1 MTGLLLVLRLA
12 LRAKIGGSS
21 CRIRFF
27 AGGCDGDTEVAE
39 AAEVAAAAV
48 MAVLLFRFACPSR
61 CEPEACDGRGGG
73 EGSVAGAGRPGDN
86 WAMGL
91 SRSDNEC
98 GVMGGG

>member
-39 AAEVAAAAV
+39 AAEAAAAV
-48 MAVLLFRFACPSR
+48 EVAVPLLRFACASR
-61 CEPEACDGRGGG
+61 FEFEACAGRARG
-73 EGSVAGAGRPGDN
+73 EGSVAGAGRPGDS

-91 SRSDNEC
+91 SRSDNE
-98 GVMGGG
+98 